1 MRCDRVTIAGFALA
15 LSVAGCSDSS
25 PESGSVPFKAET
37 SDAILK
43 LRENMSAQAK
53 GGAKAGGMLKPAPDA
68 KPSDSKSAGTGTAD
82 KK

>member
-15 LSVAGCSDSS
+15 LSVAGCSDST

-53 GGAKAGGMLKPAPDA
+53 GAKAGSMPKPAPDA
-68 KPSDSKSAGTGTAD
+68 KPSDSKSAGLDGR
-82 KK
+82 

>member
-1 MRCDRVTIAGFALA
+1 MRCGRVTIAGFALA
-15 LSVAGCSDSS
+15 LSVAGCSDST

-43 LRENMSAQAK
+43 LRENMAAQVK
-53 GGAKAGGMLKPAPDA
+53 GTKSGGMPKPAPDSKA
-68 KPSDSKSAGTGTAD
+68 SDKKSATTGTAD